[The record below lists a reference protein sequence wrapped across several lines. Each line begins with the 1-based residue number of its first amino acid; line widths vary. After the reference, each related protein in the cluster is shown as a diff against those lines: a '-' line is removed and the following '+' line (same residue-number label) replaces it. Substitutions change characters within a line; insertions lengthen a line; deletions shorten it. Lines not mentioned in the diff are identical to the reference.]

1 MINRII
7 DFSIHNKF
15 IIGLLTLSIIGGGI
29 WSMTQ
34 VPIDA
39 VPDITNNQVQ
49 IITQSPNLGT
59 EDIEQFVTYPVE
71 VAMSNLP
78 DVKEIRSVS
87 RFGLS
92 VVTIVF
98 DDAVGT
104 YLPRQLVANKLV
116 EVRQE
121 IPEGFGVPSM
131 GPISTG
137 LSEIYQYTL
146 EVDDDKKSEYNITE
160 LRTMQDWIVRRQMAM
175 VPGVVEVNAFGGHK
189 KQYEV
194 SVDPQELHAIG
205 ITISDVFSALEN
217 NNQNTGGAYIERN
230 HQANFIRGE
239 GLARSVS
246 DIENIVVKTRNGIPF
261 KVKDVGSV
269 SIGSAVRYGALTK
282 DGKGEA
288 VGGMILM
295 LKGANSNEV
304 IENVKKRMEQ
314 IQQSLPDG
322 VRIKPF
328 LDRSELIA
336 ETTGTVTGNLLE
348 GGLIVIFVLVLLL
361 GNWRG
366 GLIVASTIPLS
377 LLFAFIL
384 MNVFDVWANLMS
396 LGAIDFGIIV
406 DGAVIIVESMV
417 FMMMGYTKKVQTAN
431 NGSLDIQGTKDK
443 IAAKASKKMMN
454 AAFFGQLIIL
464 IVFLPILALEGVE
477 GKMFRPMALTFIF
490 AMVGAMLLCL
500 TYVPMVSALFL
511 KLPTKKATLQK
522 RDTAK
527 TQSAGKVKGRAAGD
541 VQPMSGGEVEAMSGR
556 EVETRSP
563 KEVEVKRS
571 YGDRFVYW
579 AEAKYEPLL
588 IKSLSN
594 RKGIIGIALALF
606 AVAIFA
612 FSRMGGEFI
621 PQLDEGDI
629 AFHALLKPGSSLT
642 ETVETTTKIE
652 QIIRANFP
660 EAITVIS
667 RIGVADVPTD
677 PMPMDM
683 ADIFIILKPNDEWT
697 SAETKPE
704 LIQKIKEAIG
714 ILPGVNFE
722 FTQPIEMRFNE
733 LLTGVRED
741 VAIKLFGEDLDV
753 LAAKAEEMGKI
764 IATVPGVGDMKVEAT
779 DGLPQIT
786 VDYNRNK
793 LAQYGLEINQ
803 INGLI
808 KAAFAGGKAGVIFE
822 GEKRFDLVVRLQAK
836 SRTGIADIQNLF
848 IDLPNGSQVPLRE
861 VANVDYEPGPMQIS
875 RDNTNRRT
883 YVGINIRDRDVK
895 SVVEEIQAKLE
906 SQFDLPP
913 GYYIRYGGA
922 FENLERASNRL
933 QTVVPIA
940 LFLIFIL
947 IYFALK
953 SIPQTVMIYLAIPMA
968 TIGGVFALW
977 LRDMPFSISAG
988 VGFIVL
994 FGVAVLNGLV
1004 MVSGLNELKE
1014 EGVTNLRDR
1023 IVQGTKRRIRPIMLT
1038 ALTDILGFLP
1048 MAISASAGAE
1058 VQRPLA
1064 TVVIGGLITSTLLT
1078 LFILPIFYQWVEKRS
1093 ERKAKV
1099 NPKFVTAA
1107 AVLGFLVCSPLV
1119 SAQEIQQKDT
1129 LPVISLDKAVKISKE
1144 NYPLLMAK
1152 QLEVQRQNA
1161 LKATAYDLGNTQ
1173 VFTGGEEIS
1182 GDRGVYTLIGVG
1194 QENINLLAIGAKKRL
1209 QEQRIALA
1217 ETALDLSVLQVEREV
1232 KKAWSQAYRHRQ
1244 KFELYHEL
1252 DSIYTRFEKAVQLNF
1267 EVEAISQLEHSS
1279 ALNQALQIKNQ
1290 LQLAENDY
1298 AIALRKLNLW
1308 LVVPTESA
1316 ASDRYYSVPN
1326 SFDENALSILG
1337 MEIDI
1342 ENHPEFQLSRNRIT
1356 EADADFRAARAELLP
1371 DFNLRGGLQR
1381 VGDVDG
1387 FYSYQAGITLP
1398 LLSGT
1403 DRSRAKAAKIN
1414 REIAK
1419 SNADF
1424 TQRQLQSEYQQAIQT
1439 YKKWKSSWQFYEQKA
1454 LPLAE
1459 EQRKGALLA
1468 YTEGAVDYS
1477 AFTQIIRDAIQT
1489 EIDAL
1494 EALDNYLASV
1504 FELQYFNNFPASQ
1517 DDRD

>member
-7 DFSIHNKF
+7 DFSINNKF
-15 IIGLLTLSIIGGGI
+15 IIGLLTLALIGAGLY
-29 WSMTQ
+29 SMTQ

-49 IITQSPNLGT
+49 VITQSPNLGT

-78 DVKEIRSVS
+78 NVKEIRSIS

-98 DDAVGT
+98 DDDIGT
-104 YLPRQLVANKLV
+104 YLPRQLVAEKLT
-116 EVRQE
+116 EVQE
-121 IPEGFGVPSM
+121 QIPTGFGEPSM

-137 LSEIYQYTL
+137 LGEIYQYTL
-146 EVDDDKKSEYNITE
+146 EVDEKHQGEYSATE
-160 LRTMQDWIVRRQMAM
+160 LRTIQDWIVRRQMAM
-175 VPGVVEVNAFGGHK
+175 VSGVVEVNAFGGNK

-194 SVDPQELHAIG
+194 AVDPDELRAIG
-205 ITISDVFSALEN
+205 ITISEVFSALEN

-239 GLARSVS
+239 GLARTIS
-246 DIENIVVKTRNGIPF
+246 DIENMVIKTVNGIPI
-261 KVKDVGSV
+261 KIKDVGKV
-269 SIGSAVRYGALTK
+269 STGSAVRFGALTK

-304 IENVKKRMEQ
+304 IENVTQRMEQ
-314 IQQSLPDG
+314 IQKSLPEG
-322 VRIKPF
+322 VSIKPF
-328 LDRSELIA
+328 LDRSVLIA

-384 MNVFDVWANLMS
+384 MNVFGVWANLMS

-406 DGAVIIVESMV
+406 DGAVIIVESTV
-417 FMMMGYTKKVQTAN
+417 FLMYSYVVKKKAVNSETR
-431 NGSLDIQGTKDK
+431 DE

-477 GKMFRPMALTFIF
+477 GKMFQPMALTFIF
-490 AMVGAMLLCL
+490 AMIGAMLLCL
-500 TYVPMVSALFL
+500 TYVPMISALFL
-511 KLPTKKATLQK
+511 K
-522 RDTAK
+522 
-527 TQSAGKVKGRAAGD
+527 
-541 VQPMSGGEVEAMSGR
+541 
-556 EVETRSP
+556 SP
-563 KEVEVKRS
+563 KSEKKS
-571 YGDRFVYW
+571 YGDRFVHW
-579 AEAKYEPLL
+579 IERKYEPLL
-588 IKSLSN
+588 AKSLA
-594 RKGIIGIALALF
+594 KGKVIISIAIALF
-606 AVAIFA
+606 AIAIFA
-612 FSRMGGEFI
+612 FTRMGGEFI

-629 AFHALLKPGSSLT
+629 AFHAILKPGSSLT
-642 ETVETTTKIE
+642 ETIETTTKIE
-652 QIIRANFP
+652 RIVKAKFP
-660 EAITVIS
+660 EVETIIS

-677 PMPMDM
+677 PMPMDI
-683 ADIFIILKPNDEWT
+683 ADVFVILKPSDEWT
-697 SAETKPE
+697 SAESKDE
-704 LIQKIKEAIG
+704 LVEKMKDAIS
-714 ILPGVNFE
+714 IVPGVNFE

-753 LAAKAEEMGKI
+753 LASKAEEMGKI
-764 IATVPGVGDMKVEAT
+764 IATVPGVADMKVEAT

-803 INGLI
+803 LNNIVQ
-808 KAAFAGGKAGVIFE
+808 ASFAGGKAGVIFE
-822 GEKRFDLVVRLQAK
+822 GEKRFDLVVRLQK
-836 SRTGIADIQNLF
+836 ENRESIEDIQNLF
-848 IDLPNGSQVPLRE
+848 INLANGSQIPLRE
-861 VANVDYEPGPMQIS
+861 IADVSYEPGPMQIS

-895 SVVEEIQAKLE
+895 SVVEDIQAKLDA
-906 SQFDLPP
+906 QFDLPA
-913 GYYIRYGGA
+913 GYYLRYGGA

-933 QTVVPIA
+933 KTVVPIA
-940 LFLIFIL
+940 LLLIFIL

-953 SIPQTVMIYLAIPMA
+953 SFPQTLMIYVAIPMA

-1004 MVSGLNELKE
+1004 MISGLNELKE
-1014 EGVTNLRDR
+1014 EGVTNLKDR
-1023 IVQGTKRRIRPIMLT
+1023 IIEGTKRRIRPIMLT
-1038 ALTDILGFLP
+1038 AFTDILGFLP

-1093 ERKAKV
+1093 ERKMKLK
-1099 NPKFVTAA
+1099 PKLVTVTA
-1107 AVLGFLVCSPLV
+1107 VVCLLFTTTFLK
-1119 SAQEIQQKDT
+1119 AQQVQQKDR
-1129 LPVISLDKAVKISKE
+1129 LPVISLEKAVEVSKE
-1144 NYPLLMAK
+1144 NYPLLKTK
-1152 QLEVQRQNA
+1152 QLEIQRQTA
-1161 LKATAYDLGNTQ
+1161 LKGTAYDFGNTQ

-1182 GDRGVYTLIGVG
+1182 DDQGIYTIVGVG
-1194 QENINLLAIGAKKRL
+1194 QQSINLFGIGAKKRL
-1209 QEQRIALA
+1209 QKQRIALA
-1217 ETALDLSVLQVEREV
+1217 ETALDLSELQVEKEV
-1232 KKAWSQAYRHRQ
+1232 KKAWSQAYQQRQ

-1252 DSIYTRFEKAVQLNF
+1252 DSIYTQFEKAIELNF
-1267 EVEAISQLEHSS
+1267 EVEAISRLEYSS
-1279 ALNQALQIKNQ
+1279 ATNQALQIRNK
-1290 LQLAENDY
+1290 LQQAKSDY
-1298 AIALRKLNLW
+1298 VIALQKLNLW
-1308 LVVPTESA
+1308 LV
-1316 ASDRYYSVPN
+1316 SDTYYSVPKTL
-1326 SFDENALSILG
+1326 DESEVSILG
-1337 MEIDI
+1337 MSTDL
-1342 ENHPEFQLSRNRIT
+1342 NKHPEFQLSQKRIS
-1356 EADADFRAARAELLP
+1356 EAEANYDAARSDLMP
-1371 DFNLRGGLQR
+1371 NFNLQGGLQK
-1381 VGDVDG
+1381 VNGNSG
-1387 FYSYQAGITLP
+1387 FYSYQAGVSIP
-1398 LLSGT
+1398 LFSGT
-1403 DRSRAKAAKIN
+1403 QRSRAKAAKLDS
-1414 REIAK
+1414 EIAK
-1419 SNADF
+1419 ANADF
-1424 TQRQLQSEYQQAIQT
+1424 TQQQLQSEYQQAIQG
-1439 YKKWKSSWQFYEQKA
+1439 YQKWKTSWQFYNTKA

-1468 YTEGAVDYS
+1468 YKEGAVDYA

-1489 EIDAL
+1489 EMDAL
-1494 EALDNYLASV
+1494 DALDNYLKST
-1504 FELQYFNNFPASQ
+1504 FEIQYFKQ
-1517 DDRD
+1517 

>member
-1 MINRII
+1 MINKII
-7 DFSIHNKF
+7 DFSINNKF
-15 IIGLLTLSIIGGGI
+15 IIGLLTLALIGAGI
-29 WSMTQ
+29 YSMTQ

-49 IITQSPNLGT
+49 VITQSPNLGT

-78 DVKEIRSVS
+78 NVKEIRSVS

-98 DDAVGT
+98 DDDVGT
-104 YLPRQLVANKLV
+104 YLPRQLVAEKLT
-116 EVRQE
+116 EVQE
-121 IPEGFGVPSM
+121 QIPMGFGEPAM

-137 LSEIYQYTL
+137 LGEIYQYTL
-146 EVDDDKKSEYNITE
+146 EVDDEHQGEYSATE
-160 LRTMQDWIVRRQMAM
+160 LRTIQDWIVRRQMAM
-175 VPGVVEVNAFGGHK
+175 VTGVVEVNAFGGNK

-194 SVDPQELHAIG
+194 AVDPDELLAIG
-205 ITISDVFSALEN
+205 ITISEVFSALEN

-239 GLARSVS
+239 GLARTVS
-246 DIENIVVKTRNGIPF
+246 DIENMVVKTVNGIPI
-261 KVKDVGSV
+261 KIKDVGKV

-304 IENVKKRMEQ
+304 IENVTQRMEQ
-314 IQQSLPDG
+314 IQQSLPKG
-322 VRIKPF
+322 VSIKPF

-406 DGAVIIVESMV
+406 DGAVIIVESTV
-417 FMMMGYTKKVQTAN
+417 FLMYSYVVKKKAVSSETR
-431 NGSLDIQGTKDK
+431 DE

-477 GKMFRPMALTFIF
+477 GKMFQPMALTFIF
-490 AMVGAMLLCL
+490 AMIGAMLLCL
-500 TYVPMVSALFL
+500 TYVPMISALFL
-511 KLPTKKATLQK
+511 RPPKSEKK
-522 RDTAK
+522 
-527 TQSAGKVKGRAAGD
+527 
-541 VQPMSGGEVEAMSGR
+541 
-556 EVETRSP
+556 
-563 KEVEVKRS
+563 S
-571 YGDRFVYW
+571 YGDKFVHW
-579 AEAKYEPLL
+579 IERKYEPLL
-588 IKSLSN
+588 IKSLT
-594 RKGIIGIALALF
+594 KGKMVIGIAIALF

-612 FSRMGGEFI
+612 FTKMGGEFI

-629 AFHALLKPGSSLT
+629 AFHAILQPGSSLS
-642 ETVETTTKIE
+642 ETIETTTKIE
-652 QIIRANFP
+652 QIVKAEFP
-660 EAITVIS
+660 EVETIIS

-677 PMPMDM
+677 PMPMDI
-683 ADIFIILKPNDEWT
+683 ADVFVILKPIDEWT
-697 SAETKPE
+697 SAESKDE
-704 LIQKIKEAIG
+704 LVEKMKDAIS
-714 ILPGVNFE
+714 IVPGVNYE

-741 VAIKLFGEDLDV
+741 VAIKLFGEDLDI
-753 LAAKAEEMGKI
+753 LASKAEEMGKI
-764 IATVPGVGDMKVEAT
+764 IATVPGVADMKVEAT

-786 VDYNRNK
+786 IDYNRNK
-793 LAQYGLEINQ
+793 LAQYGLEINKLNSVVQ
-803 INGLI
+803 
-808 KAAFAGGKAGVIFE
+808 AAFAGGKAGVIFE
-822 GEKRFDLVVRLQAK
+822 GEKRFDLVVRLQK
-836 SRTGIADIQNLF
+836 ENRESIADIQNLF
-848 IDLPNGSQVPLRE
+848 INLPNGSQIPLKE
-861 VANVDYEPGPMQIS
+861 IANVSYEPGPMQIS

-895 SVVEEIQAKLE
+895 SVVEEIQDKLE
-906 SQFDLPP
+906 TQFELPA

-922 FENLERASNRL
+922 FENLERASNKL

-940 LFLIFIL
+940 LLLIFIL

-953 SIPQTVMIYLAIPMA
+953 SFPQTLMIYLAIPMA

-1004 MVSGLNELKE
+1004 MISGLNELKE
-1014 EGVTNLRDR
+1014 EGVTNLKDR
-1023 IVQGTKRRIRPIMLT
+1023 IVEGTKRRIRPIMLT
-1038 ALTDILGFLP
+1038 AFTDILGFLP

-1093 ERKAKV
+1093 ERKAKL
-1099 NPKFVTAA
+1099 NPKFATAM
-1107 AVLGFLVCSPLV
+1107 VVVCLLFTSTFAK
-1119 SAQEIQQKDT
+1119 AQQVPQNDS
-1129 LPVISLDKAVKISKE
+1129 LPIISLEKAVEVSKK
-1144 NYPLLMAK
+1144 NYPLLKTK
-1152 QLEVQRQNA
+1152 QLEIQRQTA
-1161 LKATAYDLGNTQ
+1161 LKGAAYDFGNTQ

-1182 GDRGVYTLIGVG
+1182 DGQGIYTLVG
-1194 QENINLLAIGAKKRL
+1194 LGQQNINLFGIGAKKRL
-1209 QEQRIALA
+1209 QKQRIALA
-1217 ETALDLSVLQVEREV
+1217 ETALDLSELQVEQEV
-1232 KKAWSQAYRHRQ
+1232 KKAWSQAYQQRQ
-1244 KFELYHEL
+1244 KFELYQEL
-1252 DSIYTRFEKAVQLNF
+1252 DSIYSQFEKAIELNY
-1267 EVEAISQLEHSS
+1267 EVEAISRLEYSS
-1279 ALNQALQIKNQ
+1279 ATNQALQISNK
-1290 LQLAENDY
+1290 LQQAVSDY
-1298 AIALRKLNLW
+1298 AIALQKLNLW
-1308 LVVPTESA
+1308 LVSDIFYTVPKSLNESEVA
-1316 ASDRYYSVPN
+1316 V
-1326 SFDENALSILG
+1326 LG
-1337 MEIDI
+1337 IPSTV
-1342 ENHPEFQLSRNRIT
+1342 ENHPELKLSQRQID
-1356 EADADFRAARAELLP
+1356 EAEASYDAARADLLP
-1371 DFNLRGGLQR
+1371 KFNLQGGLQR
-1381 VGDVDG
+1381 VNGNSG
-1387 FYSYQAGITLP
+1387 FYTYQAGISIP
-1398 LLSGT
+1398 LFSGT
-1403 DRSRAKAAKIN
+1403 ERSQAKAAKIDS
-1414 REIAK
+1414 EIART
-1419 SNADF
+1419 NADY
-1424 TQRQLQSEYQQAIQT
+1424 TQRQLQSEYQQAVQS
-1439 YKKWKSSWQFYEQKA
+1439 YQKWETSWQFYRDKA

-1468 YTEGAVDYS
+1468 YKEGAVDYA
-1477 AFTQIIRDAIQT
+1477 AFTQIIRDAITT
-1489 EIDAL
+1489 EMDAL
-1494 EALDNYLASV
+1494 DALDNYLKSV
-1504 FELQYFNNFPASQ
+1504 FELQYFKQ
-1517 DDRD
+1517 